1 MADVDK
7 MQTFTQQMIDS
18 IFSFGEL
25 GFQEIETNRYLI
37 DILEKNGFTRAEGRR
52 RHPDRVHGDLGI
64 RQAGDRARLR
74 HRRHS
79 AGVAEAGR
87 RLARADDRRR
97 ARATAKATT
106 PGRR

>member
-1 MADVDK
+1 MKD
-7 MQTFTQQMIDS
+7 FTQQMVDS

-37 DILEKNGFTRAEGRR
+37 DVLEEERLHGPGGHRR
-52 RHPDRVHGDLGI
+52 DTDGVDGDVGLG
-64 RQAGDRARLR
+64 QAGHRAGLR

-87 RLARADDRRR
+87 RL
-97 ARATAKATT
+97 
-106 PGRR
+106 P